1 MAGPSVSPPRKHREE
16 NHDMYYRQIPTASY
30 VPISRD
36 EVVVK
41 GSSIEGFTLVIEDP
55 ERRGVTADVVSALSN
70 GGDAEEICR
79 AVSRAKDLGVEAVQT
94 ILDELADSGAIMRDE
109 WAAHD
114 DAAWLSFVR
123 FGNLPDLAQ
132 GASLT
137 LVGGRSAD
145 TLAAAAMELGLR
157 VTVVPSA
164 DDLDVTSFSPTPE
177 LPTQIGEGGLPIF
190 PKVPE
195 HIVLLWDGTQR
206 AAMYRI
212 NESLVGARVPFLS
225 CQVDGVEVS
234 VGPYVVPGRT
244 ACLWEVERLWARST
258 ASESHY
264 ETLLASGVSRT
275 SPLVTRHTLTAAA
288 LPWLIELAMR
298 GTSSLAGEVVR
309 VRATNSVSTQ
319 HAVMRL
325 PRCPVCMP
333 LAPAVRNPL
342 Y

>member
-1 MAGPSVSPPRKHREE
+1 
-16 NHDMYYRQIPTASY
+16 
-30 VPISRD
+30 
-36 EVVVK
+36 
-41 GSSIEGFTLVIEDP
+41 
-55 ERRGVTADVVSALSN
+55 
-70 GGDAEEICR
+70 
-79 AVSRAKDLGVEAVQT
+79 
-94 ILDELADSGAIMRDE
+94 
-109 WAAHD
+109 
-114 DAAWLSFVR
+114 
-123 FGNLPDLAQ
+123 
-132 GASLT
+132 
-137 LVGGRSAD
+137 
-145 TLAAAAMELGLR
+145 MELGLR

-195 HIVLLWDGTQR
+195 HIVLVWDGTQR

-234 VGPYVVPGRT
+234 VGPFVVPGRT

-288 LPWLIELAMR
+288 LPWLIELAIR